1 MLITIHYSLFT
12 RKKMQLKKINPNLQQ
27 ALIENDLIEANEM
40 QQETF
45 STIKSGKDA
54 VIQSPSGTGKTTTIV
69 LNVIQRLEK
78 THDEST
84 RALIIV
90 ENKER
95 VLEME
100 ELFLK
105 YGNYTDLSIFGV
117 HDKGDTDYDKNVISM
132 GLDILIG
139 TPNKINALFS
149 SAGFNMNT
157 IKMFIVDDADL
168 LFKQRM
174 DAIILRLSA
183 SVEKTQ
189 RIFFCSEIT
198 ERVEVLADKIMI
210 EPLFFEMEDEE

>member
-1 MLITIHYSLFT
+1 
-12 RKKMQLKKINPNLQQ
+12 MQLKKINSNLQK

-45 STIKSGKDA
+45 STIKSGADV
-54 VIQSPSGTGKTTTIV
+54 VIQSPKGSGKTATIV

-78 THDEST
+78 TVGEST

-90 ENKER
+90 ETKEK

-105 YGNYTDLSIFGV
+105 FGTYTDLSILGV
-117 HDKGDTDYDKNVISM
+117 HDKGDIDYDKNIISL

-139 TPNKINALFS
+139 TPNRINALFS
-149 SAGFNMNT
+149 TAGFNMNT
-157 IKMFIVDDADL
+157 IKIFVVDDTEI
-168 LFKQRM
+168 LFRNRM
-174 DAIILRLSA
+174 DSIIMRLSA

-189 RIFFCSEIT
+189 KILFCSEIT
-198 ERVEVLADKIMI
+198 ERVEVVADKIMI
-210 EPLFFEMEDEE
+210 EPVFFEMDDEE

>member
-1 MLITIHYSLFT
+1 
-12 RKKMQLKKINPNLQQ
+12 MQLKKINPKLQQ

-40 QQETF
+40 QQDTF
-45 STIKSGKDA
+45 STIKSGADA

-69 LNVIQRLEK
+69 LNVIQRMEK
-78 THDEST
+78 TMGEST

-90 ENKER
+90 ENKEK
-95 VLEME
+95 VLQME

-105 YGNYTDLSIFGV
+105 YGTYTDLSILGV
-117 HDKGDTDYDKNVISM
+117 HDKGDIDYDKNVISM

-139 TPNKINALFS
+139 TPNRINALFS

-157 IKMFIVDDADL
+157 IKMFVVDDADVIFRNRL
-168 LFKQRM
+168 
-174 DAIILRLSA
+174 DATIMRLSA

-189 RIFFCSEIT
+189 RIFFTSEIT

-210 EPLFFEMEDEE
+210 EPLFFEMEEED

>member
-1 MLITIHYSLFT
+1 ME
-12 RKKMQLKKINPNLQQ
+12 LKKINPNLQQ
-27 ALIENDLIEANEM
+27 ALIENNLLEANEM

-54 VIQSPSGTGKTTTIV
+54 VIQSPERTGKTTTIV
-69 LNVIQRLEK
+69 LNVIQRMEK
-78 THDEST
+78 TMGEST

-90 ENKER
+90 KNKEK

-105 YGNYTDLSIFGV
+105 YGAYTDLSIFGV
-117 HDKGDTDYDKNVISM
+117 HDKGDTDYDKNIISM

-139 TPNKINALFS
+139 TPNKINHLFS

-157 IKMFIVDDADL
+157 VKMFIVDDADI
-168 LFKQRM
+168 LFKSRL
-174 DAIILRLSA
+174 DAIILRLSS

-198 ERVEVLADKIMI
+198 ERVESLADNIMV
-210 EPLFFEMEDEE
+210 EPLFFEMED

>member
-1 MLITIHYSLFT
+1 
-12 RKKMQLKKINPNLQQ
+12 MQLKKINPNLQQ
-27 ALIENDLIEANEM
+27 ALIENNLLEANEM

-45 STIKSGKDA
+45 STIKSGADA
-54 VIQSPSGTGKTTTIV
+54 VIQSPERTGKTTTIV
-69 LNVIQRLEK
+69 LNVIQRMEK
-78 THDEST
+78 TMGEST

-90 ENKER
+90 ENKEK

-105 YGNYTDLSIFGV
+105 YGAYTDLSIFGV
-117 HDKGDTDYDKNVISM
+117 HDKGDTDYDKNIISM

-139 TPNKINALFS
+139 TPNKINHLFS

-157 IKMFIVDDADL
+157 VKMFIVDDADI
-168 LFKQRM
+168 LFKSRL
-174 DAIILRLSA
+174 DAIILRLSS

-198 ERVEVLADKIMI
+198 ERVESLADNIMV
-210 EPLFFEMEDEE
+210 EPMFFEMED